1 MFTSQGSGSRRAA
14 AGASTTPPPPPPPT
28 PPLPNDEM
36 PESCYRAPNLK
47 LMLDCFV
54 VAPLR
59 PQVYYE
65 ESHICGDVVSGSRK
79 SSVRMA
85 SHRATQPEAGWQ

>member
-1 MFTSQGSGSRRAA
+1 MFTSQGSGSRRA
-14 AGASTTPPPPPPPT
+14 STTPPT
-28 PPLPNDEM
+28 PPLPNDVM

-54 VAPLR
+54 AAPLR